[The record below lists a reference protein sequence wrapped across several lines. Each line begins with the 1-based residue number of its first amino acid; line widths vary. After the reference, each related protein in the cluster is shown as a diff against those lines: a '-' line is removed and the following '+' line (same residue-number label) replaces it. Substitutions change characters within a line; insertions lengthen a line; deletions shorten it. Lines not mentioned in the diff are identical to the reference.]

1 MNAKIAGG
9 QLEIRRF
16 IAYTEIF
23 LMAVVVWNAFMW
35 VKKLSDV
42 AMFVNGRLMAPEHDH
57 VSAVLPLSLP
67 LSLPI
72 HSGYMF
78 ILAPFMHY
86 HFLKLRYQSVRNN
99 SVA

>member
-1 MNAKIAGG
+1 M
-9 QLEIRRF
+9 
-16 IAYTEIF
+16 
-23 LMAVVVWNAFMW
+23 VVLWHLNMTMLVQCY
-35 VKKLSDV
+35 LC
-42 AMFVNGRLMAPEHDH
+42 
-57 VSAVLPLSLP
+57 LSLP

-72 HSGYMF
+72 RSGYMF